1 MSRSIA
7 WYRLVPEV
15 LGRVGSPPM
24 RKLLY
29 LPFAV
34 VGSILARIL
43 GRQVFRTVWERID
56 EEPPPAPGE
65 GRGSTAK
72 VIGGHAL
79 QAAVMAGSAAAVE
92 RVLARSFHHLL
103 GIWPRK
109 PPKPKD

>member
-1 MSRSIA
+1 MPPLAGTRPSRA
-7 WYRLVPEV
+7 
-15 LGRVGSPPM
+15 VGSAAM

-29 LPFAV
+29 LPFAI
-34 VGSILARIL
+34 VGSIIARLI
-43 GRQVFRTVWERID
+43 GRQVFRTLWERID
-56 EEPPPAPGE
+56 EEPPPTPGE
-65 GRGSTAK
+65 GRGSAAK

-109 PPKPKD
+109 PKDQD

>member
-1 MSRSIA
+1 
-7 WYRLVPEV
+7 
-15 LGRVGSPPM
+15 M

-29 LPFAV
+29 FPFAI
-34 VGSILARIL
+34 VGSILARVL

-72 VIGGHAL
+72 VVGGHPL
-79 QAAVMAGSAAAVE
+79 QAAVMAGSAAVVE

-109 PPKPKD
+109 PPKQKD